1 MKFIKYFFSITFL
14 LVLAAGCKKEKND
27 DVSFLQTD
35 TAPKALSALFT
46 ITQDNTGLVTITP
59 NGESISYY
67 EIFYGDATTD
77 PVSVLPGKNI
87 QHVYPEGV
95 FNVKIVGHSITGK
108 VTEATQQLTVAFRAP
123 EDLDFTAV
131 IDAANNF
138 KVNVSA
144 TAQYETFFKVYFGE
158 DPNEV
163 PASFLE
169 GETVSHT
176 YAATGTFTVKVI
188 AYSGGTAVTELTK
201 TVTIVDPVLLPLTF
215 ESPTINYSFV
225 NFGGGDVTA
234 IANPQQNGINT
245 SAKVGRMVKNAPEV
259 WGGSFISLSEPINF
273 STNKIFRMKVF
284 SPRVGAK
291 VLLKVENATDGNIAY
306 EKEAT
311 CTVANAW
318 EDLAFDYTAI
328 NTANSYHKVVL
339 IFDLGTAGDGSAN
352 FTFLFDDIRLTNTL
366 PSAFLTL
373 PVTFDDPAIT
383 YSTTDFGNT
392 QTVNDVD
399 PTNSSNKVK
408 KTTKPNGAETWAGT
422 TLSPGFQTAL
432 PFSATATQMSVRV
445 YSPAAGI
452 RIRFKVEDR
461 ADNTRSV
468 ETEAVSTV
476 ANAWETLVF
485 DFANQAPGTAALN
498 LSYTFN
504 LASIFF
510 EFGTA
515 GNGKVFYWDDVKFLP
530 ANVAGVALPL
540 DFQSTT
546 LTYTFTGFG
555 RANAAVIDN
564 PDASGINTSTK
575 VGALTKDAGSETWA
589 GSFIEMAA
597 PIDFSSLTKIK
608 MKVWSPAAGITV
620 KFKMEN
626 LADANI
632 NTERDAVTTVANAWE
647 ELTYDFS
654 GIVNSNNYQ
663 RVVVFFD
670 FGNAGTGANYYFDDI
685 KLSN

>member
-273 STNKIFRMKVF
+273 SANKIFRMKVF

-498 LSYTFN
+498 LSFTFN